1 MKKTAFSLSPLWA
14 LLSAVGLLGACAPH
28 AAEVAAAAAPTA
40 PGANAE
46 APPQFKSSG
55 VTIESTVTPLAS
67 DQVQVALRLGG
78 VTAVDGATIHYSL
91 SGPGQI
97 TAQEEAPLPQ
107 GQVSIRRVT
116 VRLAPGDEHY
126 LNVFTRQ
133 NDRSAVI
140 SIALDKN
147 PVQKKAAPA
156 PTQDWAGRSMV
167 VVPGQLR
174 H

>member
-1 MKKTAFSLSPLWA
+1 MKKPAFSLAPLWV
-14 LLSAVGLLGACAPH
+14 LLSAAGLLGACSLH
-28 AAEVAAAAAPTA
+28 AGEVGVAASAHGTH
-40 PGANAE
+40 AE
-46 APPQFKSSG
+46 KTPQFKSSG
-55 VTIESTVTPLAS
+55 VEIEATVTTIAS
-67 DQVQVALRLGG
+67 DQVQVSLRLAG
-78 VTAVDGATIHYSL
+78 VTAPDGATVHYSL

-97 TAQEEAPLPQ
+97 TQQDQAPLPR
-107 GQVSIRRVT
+107 GQVTHRRVT

-133 NDRSAVI
+133 NNRSAVT

-147 PVQKKAAPA
+147 PVQKKAASAPA
-156 PTQDWAGRSMV
+156 PTQDSAGRSIV

>member
-1 MKKTAFSLSPLWA
+1 MKKTAFSRAPLWA

-28 AAEVAAAAAPTA
+28 AGEVGVAASAHGTH
-40 PGANAE
+40 AE
-46 APPQFKSSG
+46 KTPHFKSSG
-55 VTIESTVTPLAS
+55 VEIEATVTPIAS
-67 DQVQVALRLGG
+67 DQVQVSLRLAG
-78 VTAVDGATIHYSL
+78 VTAADGAMIHYSL

-97 TAQEEAPLPQ
+97 TEQDQAPLPQ
-107 GQVSIRRVT
+107 GQVTHRRVT

-133 NDRSAVI
+133 NNRSAVT
-140 SIALDKN
+140 SIALDRN

-156 PTQDWAGRSMV
+156 PTQDSAGRSIV

>member
-1 MKKTAFSLSPLWA
+1 MKKTASSLAPIWA
-14 LLSAVGLLGACAPH
+14 LLSAAGLLGACSLHAGEIGIGPSARGASAEKTPH
-28 AAEVAAAAAPTA
+28 
-40 PGANAE
+40 
-46 APPQFKSSG
+46 FKNSG
-55 VTIESTVTPLAS
+55 VQVEATVNAIAS
-67 DQVQVALRLGG
+67 DQVQVSLRLGG
-78 VTAVDGATIHYSL
+78 VTAADGATIHYSL

-97 TAQEEAPLPQ
+97 TEQNQLPLPQ
-107 GQVSIRRVT
+107 GQVTYRRVT

-133 NDRSAVI
+133 NNRSAVT

-156 PTQDWAGRSMV
+156 TAPTQDSAGRSIV